1 MRSGDV
7 ILVVDIHI
15 VMSFICQKWDQSVQ
29 MCFFSLKTE
38 NKVKTRVC
46 KQKRCRFIWKKE
58 NIRSEEIRRN
68 ITTRKIPSDREH
80 YPLSPFSSSRMEEPS
95 CSTFGDVSLL
105 SSEIGNVDFDIY
117 LMLIHLES
125 LIEVLAFRF
134 KISAGYASIS
144 VFIILTCQVILI
156 QLEGLG
162 TVLSD
167 GFIDHETLKLST
179 KFAALA
185 KVITLSRSLLFV

>member
-80 YPLSPFSSSRMEEPS
+80 YPLSPFSSSRMEEPNS
-95 CSTFGDVSLL
+95 STFGDISLL

-117 LMLIHLES
+117 LMFIHLES
-125 LIEVLAFRF
+125 LIKVLAFRF
-134 KISAGYASIS
+134 KIICWRCINLSIHHPHLPGDFNI
-144 VFIILTCQVILI
+144 VGGIGDC
-156 QLEGLG
+156 
-162 TVLSD
+162 
-167 GFIDHETLKLST
+167 
-179 KFAALA
+179 A
-185 KVITLSRSLLFV
+185 KRWIH